1 MLVHRGVPSPA
12 PNARHV
18 VTIGNFDGVHLGH
31 QALLSEL
38 AAARA
43 RHDAPS
49 CVITFEPHPREF
61 FAPQTAPVRLSSL
74 REKLELLAAQGVDR
88 VQLCRFNHVFASLP
102 AADFID
108 RVLVAGLGTRW
119 VMIGE
124 DFRFGAKRGG
134 DLALLRHAG
143 QAAGFTVH
151 ALAEVAHLAPDGRPV
166 RVSSSQLRALLM
178 AGEVERAGTLLGR
191 PWGVAG
197 RVVRG
202 DRIGRTLGFP
212 TANLSMRGNRPPR
225 KGIYAVRVA
234 GLGPGLR
241 DGVASVGVR
250 PTVTD
255 SGEMRLEVFIFDFD
269 ADIYGAQIRVDF
281 LARIRDEEK
290 YSDLDQ
296 LTRQIERDAQEAR
309 RLLAA
314 LPVN

>member
-1 MLVHRGVPSPA
+1 MLVHRGVPSPD

-38 AAARA
+38 AQARA

-61 FAPQTAPVRLSSL
+61 FAPQAAPVRLSSL
-74 REKLELLAAQGVDR
+74 REKLAMLAAHGVDR
-88 VQLCRFNHVFASLP
+88 VQVCRFNRAFASLP
-102 AADFID
+102 AQEFIE
-108 RVLVAGLGTRW
+108 RVLVAGLGARW

-124 DFRFGAKRGG
+124 DFRFGARRAG
-134 DLALLRHAG
+134 DLALLRRAG
-143 QAAGFTVH
+143 QATGFAVH
-151 ALAEVAHLAPDGRPV
+151 ALAEVAHGDADGRPV
-166 RVSSSQLRALLM
+166 RISSSLLRELLL
-178 AGEVERAGTLLGR
+178 AGHVERAATLLGR
-191 PWGVAG
+191 PWGIAG

-202 DRIGRTLGFP
+202 DRIGRTIGFP
-212 TANLSMRGNRPPR
+212 TANLRMRGHRPPR

-234 GLGPGLR
+234 GLGSGLR

-290 YSDLDQ
+290 YADLGT
-296 LTRQIERDAQEAR
+296 LTRQIERDVQDAR

-314 LPVN
+314 QPMN

>member
-38 AAARA
+38 STARA

-61 FAPQTAPVRLSSL
+61 FAPQSAPVRLSSL
-74 REKLELLAAQGVDR
+74 REKLEMLAAHGVDR
-88 VQLCRFNHVFASLP
+88 VQVCRFNQAFASLS
-102 AADFID
+102 AAQFIE
-108 RVLVAGLGTRW
+108 RVLVTGLGTRW

-124 DFRFGAKRGG
+124 DFRFGARRGG
-134 DLALLRHAG
+134 DLALLRQAG
-143 QAAGFTVH
+143 PAAGFTVH
-151 ALAEVAHLAPDGRPV
+151 AIPEVARNDASGRPV
-166 RVSSSQLRALLM
+166 RVSSSLLRELLL
-178 AGEVERAGTLLGR
+178 AGEVQRAATLLGR
-191 PWGVAG
+191 PWGIAG

-202 DRIGRTLGFP
+202 DRLGRTLGFP
-212 TANLSMRGNRPPR
+212 TANLRMHGHRPPR

-234 GLGPGLR
+234 GLGPASR

-296 LTRQIERDAQEAR
+296 LTRQIERDAQDAR
-309 RLLAA
+309 RLLAT
-314 LPVN
+314 LPVQ